1 MHKVTKKKK
10 KYDFELN
17 VEAGIATAKEKEQN
31 QTLHSRQTTQNSKIS
46 KTKHSN
52 LALLMLTLSW
62 AFSSPTASF
71 GDERK

>member
-1 MHKVTKKKK
+1 MWKLELQQLRKK
-10 KYDFELN
+10 N
-17 VEAGIATAKEKEQN
+17 RIRHCIAGKQLKTVRLAKPN
-31 QTLHSRQTTQNSKIS
+31 
-46 KTKHSN
+46 SN